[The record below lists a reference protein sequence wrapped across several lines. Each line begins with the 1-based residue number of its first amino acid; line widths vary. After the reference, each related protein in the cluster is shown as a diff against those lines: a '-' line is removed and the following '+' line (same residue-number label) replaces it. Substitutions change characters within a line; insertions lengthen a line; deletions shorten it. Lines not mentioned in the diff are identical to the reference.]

1 MEDHLHGQ
9 QGTMGELEHHDGS
22 ASIYESVGGNSNRA
36 SKTLTSSLGI
46 NDIKCSL
53 KREPCQDEQN
63 LQLGDKA
70 PLTGSNIESLRR
82 RSPDSVPKSTRSMH
96 AHIDNVDNTPSNIEQ
111 HDINDSLKQLRNGC
125 DNTSIDQNQD
135 IYVLPGQLEDIKL
148 NQAFSD
154 EVLKENV
161 TEKSRSNK
169 TDYINSSPFTLKT
182 NSTFTSCDSS
192 AVIPLAGLNTT
203 KARDSDECR
212 PEKDKK
218 EPCVKQ
224 RLDEHA
230 ATRGKNIAHCFT
242 NKNTDAVQLSNSSIS
257 TLAISNQ
264 MTLKH
269 ACQSP
274 YITVLPLHACNTFNH
289 FHHNHLHIQ
298 HHHNHS
304 HNNYQSESENFANEL
319 TNALSSRL
327 LFQITNTNNFSYCT
341 NSALKNQNKRQSS
354 FLKSQSLEIV
364 QDSPSILYPETDD
377 DDEHIFFQL
386 PEIDEHDLLY
396 KQNQRDSHPFK
407 DHRQKSSKLSNQE
420 DELGTRSRRAKT
432 DAIDSTYHNDEND
445 ENIDDEGVVINRSLS
460 LSSQKTGIALKSQSL
475 ESRPIYPNVPYSPYA
490 SPYSSP
496 RSNRRRPPLRESRR
510 ISIEQS
516 GSFLQLNQYKLMDQI
531 GQGSYGLVKLA
542 YSEEDSTH
550 YAMKILSK
558 RRLLRQAGL
567 MKRGPKKS
575 TSPLDRVYREIAVL
589 KKLDHPNVVKLVEV
603 LDDPVEDSLYMVF
616 ELVKQGEVL
625 SVPTKN
631 PLTEERSWSVFRDT
645 LLGLEYLHYQRII
658 HADIKPGNLLLT
670 ECGRVKIADLGVCNE
685 FIGEDA
691 TMTNCSTAGT
701 PAFRPP
707 ESLNVGQNMYCGK
720 AADIWALG
728 ATLYALVY
736 GNVPFE
742 ASSVPAL
749 YEKIKNEELSFPE
762 NPKTSVELRDCIKC
776 MLKKDPADRITL
788 PQLKEHVWVTAGGLH
803 PLPSEEEN
811 CRLVQV
817 NDDDINS
824 VVRSIPKLDTL
835 ILIKTMLKKHSFGNP
850 FSRGISGRAPQRG
863 GSRLERFIRAGRSNS
878 APGSY
883 NMIVDRQLSGDNI
896 LPALTEHSPSNC
908 TNEESQ

>member
-1 MEDHLHGQ
+1 MENHLHGHHGQ
-9 QGTMGELEHHDGS
+9 MGELQNQDGS
-22 ASIYESVGGNSNRA
+22 ASICQAVGNSNSS
-36 SKTLTSSLGI
+36 SKIMSNTSI
-46 NDIKCSL
+46 IDKNCSHQ
-53 KREPCQDEQN
+53 KEQCQDQKHF
-63 LQLGDKA
+63 QLCANMPVSDSKV
-70 PLTGSNIESLRR
+70 ESLCRR
-82 RSPDSVPKSTRSMH
+82 TPESIDNNTRSMQASGGEVDDTSAYVEH
-96 AHIDNVDNTPSNIEQ
+96 DNYDDRNTVV
-111 HDINDSLKQLRNGC
+111 KQLRNGC
-125 DNTSIDQNQD
+125 DKNSFDQKQD
-135 IYVLPGQLEDIKL
+135 IYIPSGQLEGIKL
-148 NQAFSD
+148 NQTSTD
-154 EVLKENV
+154 DILKENML
-161 TEKSRSNK
+161 EKSR
-169 TDYINSSPFTLKT
+169 T
-182 NSTFTSCDSS
+182 NIKDSVPSGYRTICTSTTTSS
-192 AVIPLAGLNTT
+192 AVIPSAGQNTT
-203 KARDSDECR
+203 KARDIDECKS
-212 PEKDKK
+212 EKDNK
-218 EPCVKQ
+218 EPCIKQ
-224 RLDEHA
+224 RLDESA
-230 ATRGKNIAHCFT
+230 ALQSVRGAKRGKTIAHYIT
-242 NKNTDAVQLSNSSIS
+242 NKNTDAVHVSNCS
-257 TLAISNQ
+257 TSTAAINNQ
-264 MTLKH
+264 MTFKH

-289 FHHNHLHIQ
+289 FHQNHLHIH
-298 HHHNHS
+298 HHHN

-327 LFQITNTNNFSYCT
+327 LFQITNNSSYCT
-341 NSALKNQNKRQSS
+341 NSASKSQSKRQFS

-386 PEIDEHDLLY
+386 PEIDGDDLQY
-396 KQNQRDSHPFK
+396 KQHMVSDQSKDQRP
-407 DHRQKSSKLSNQE
+407 KSPQLSNLEDDLGTYSRTTNADDIDQASQNVDERIE
-420 DELGTRSRRAKT
+420 DEGL
-432 DAIDSTYHNDEND
+432 
-445 ENIDDEGVVINRSLS
+445 VVTRSLS
-460 LSSQKTGIALKSQSL
+460 LSSQKTGVVFKTQSL

-631 PLTEERSWSVFRDT
+631 PLSEERAWSVFRDT

-691 TMTNCSTAGT
+691 TMTNGSTAGT
-701 PAFRPP
+701 PAFRAP
-707 ESLNVGQNMYCGK
+707 ESLNVGQNIYCGK

-736 GNVPFE
+736 GNVPFV

-749 YEKIKNEELSFPE
+749 YEKIKNQELSFSE
-762 NPKTSVELRDCIKC
+762 NPKTSVELRDCIQC

-788 PQLKEHVWVTAGGLH
+788 PQLKEHAWVTASDLH

-817 NDDDINS
+817 SDDDINS

-835 ILIKTMLKKHSFGNP
+835 ILIKTMLKQHSFGNP

-883 NMIVDRQLSGDNI
+883 NMIVDRQLSSDNI
-896 LPALTEHSPSNC
+896 LPALCEHSPSNC